1 MADTGMPKRPALE
14 GLAKPG
20 RFGAVQDAVGVRIS
34 VRDELEIASVAM
46 RDGVRDAFE
55 ARTQALLSFA
65 PKDGP
70 VRWGNGHTSALG
82 IGPGRWLFL
91 RRDGHGSFSTRLAA
105 ALAPL
110 ASVSDHS
117 DGYVTFRIEGDCA
130 RRALAKGVPLDLHPA
145 AFADDRVAVTLIAH
159 IGAVAWREGE
169 QFHIAVFRSYAKS
182 FWHWL
187 SASAAE
193 FGAELV

>member
-1 MADTGMPKRPALE
+1 MVDTDMPRRPALA
-14 GLAKPG
+14 GLARPG
-20 RFGAVQDAVGVRIS
+20 RFGAVKDRAGVRIS
-34 VRDELEIASVAM
+34 VRDDLEIASVALRAGA
-46 RDGVRDAFE
+46 RDVFDTRA
-55 ARTQALLSFA
+55 AALLSFA

-70 VRWGNGHTSALG
+70 IRSGAGDTSALG

-91 RRDGHGSFSTRLAA
+91 RSGDRRDFAAQLAA
-105 ALAPL
+105 ELAQL

-117 DGYVTFRIEGDCA
+117 DGYVIFKIEGDGA

-145 AFADDRVAVTLIAH
+145 AFAEDNVAVTLVAH
-159 IGAVAWREGE
+159 IGVVVWRQEKH
-169 QFHIAVFRSYAKS
+169 FHIAVFRSYVGS

>member
-1 MADTGMPKRPALE
+1 MVDTGMPRKPAVE
-14 GLAKPG
+14 GLARLG
-20 RFGAVQDAVGVRIS
+20 RFGAVKDAAGVRIS
-34 VRDELEIASVAM
+34 VRDDLEIASVAV
-46 RDGVRDAFE
+46 RAGARDAFD
-55 ARTQALLSFA
+55 ARASALLSFA

-70 VRWGNGHTSALG
+70 IRSGDGDTSALG

-91 RRDGHGSFSTRLAA
+91 RRGGRGDFAARLAA
-105 ALAPL
+105 ELAPL

-117 DGYVTFRIEGDCA
+117 DGYVVFRIEGDCA

-145 AFADDRVAVTLIAH
+145 AFAEDGVAVTLVAH
-159 IGAVAWREGE
+159 IGAVVWREE
-169 QFHIAVFRSYAKS
+169 KQFHIAVSRSYVGS